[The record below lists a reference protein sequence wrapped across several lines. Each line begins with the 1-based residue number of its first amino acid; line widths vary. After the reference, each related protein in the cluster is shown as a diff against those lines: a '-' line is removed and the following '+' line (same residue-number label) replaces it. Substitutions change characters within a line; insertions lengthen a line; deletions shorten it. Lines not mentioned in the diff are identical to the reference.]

1 MGTLTQKSPDMAGA
15 QGERK
20 APAGSLSRNDL
31 AEGVGFEPTVTTGA
45 TTVFETAP
53 IGRSGTLPDSWIITR
68 GPLAGNTI

>member
-31 AEGVGFEPTVTTGA
+31 AEGVGFEPTVTTSA

-53 IGRSGTLPDSWIITR
+53 ISLSGTPPYATDYTT
-68 GPLAGNTI
+68 GTAG